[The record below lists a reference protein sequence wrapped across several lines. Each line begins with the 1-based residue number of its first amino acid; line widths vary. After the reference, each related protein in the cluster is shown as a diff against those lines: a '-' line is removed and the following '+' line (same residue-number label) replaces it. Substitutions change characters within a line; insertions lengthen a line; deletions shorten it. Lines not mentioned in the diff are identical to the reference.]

1 MANFNYCPLVWLFC
15 NKKLKNKQEQIQKR
29 ALRFLY
35 NDYESDYEHLL
46 KISDRPS
53 IEIKHLRNLATEIFK
68 TLNDLMKEIFTLNSN
83 RDTSR
88 MKLLVKTQNT
98 KRYGT
103 NTLHSM
109 GPKI

>member
-1 MANFNYCPLVWLFC
+1 MPNFNFCPLVGLFC
-15 NKKLKNKQEQIQKR
+15 NKKLKNKQKQIQKR

-53 IEIKHLRNLATEIFK
+53 IEVKHLRNLATEIFK
-68 TLNDLMKEIFTLNSN
+68 TLNDLNPPFMKEIFTLNSN

-98 KRYGT
+98 KR
-103 NTLHSM
+103 
-109 GPKI
+109 